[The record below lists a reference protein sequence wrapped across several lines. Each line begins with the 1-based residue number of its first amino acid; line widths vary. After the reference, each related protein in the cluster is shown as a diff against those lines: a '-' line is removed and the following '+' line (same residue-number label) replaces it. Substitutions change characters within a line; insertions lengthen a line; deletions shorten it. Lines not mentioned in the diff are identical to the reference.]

1 MKNTVII
8 IALLF
13 FSGCSPD
20 SSMTNENISF
30 KELTGEKL
38 TFEIKDNPSDF
49 RIHEKYWISLKIGD
63 KKKENFAI
71 TSNNGRVF
79 KSELNDYDFMFVPEK
94 IGKLL
99 LRIYD
104 LTEPDKECSE
114 IEIIIK

>member
-13 FSGCSPD
+13 FSNCSRD

-49 RIHEKYWISLKIGD
+49 RTLEKYWITLKIGD

-94 IGKLL
+94 IGKLI